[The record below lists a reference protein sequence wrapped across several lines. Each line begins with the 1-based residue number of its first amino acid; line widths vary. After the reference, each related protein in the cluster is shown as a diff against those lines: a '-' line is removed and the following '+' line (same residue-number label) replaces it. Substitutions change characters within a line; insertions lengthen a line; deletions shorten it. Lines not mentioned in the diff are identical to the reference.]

1 MKSVRK
7 NLEVILT
14 RTDDHLGIEGDLI
27 RVRTGFARN
36 WLIPRGLAVLAN
48 QANRQLF
55 ERSKQRRQSKLQKE
69 KNEYETRAKQITGKS
84 LTLKVRVS
92 EAGKLYGA
100 VTSQVIA
107 ERILAE
113 FGYSIPKRKIMIEK
127 PIKELGRFQ
136 VKLNPYPGVNEVMAI
151 EVIKDDSVA
160 VAAGTDEPRR
170 GRKKK
175 RLEDLVLMPGA
186 LTASTVETDEAH
198 SSPTSSDEEE

>member
-69 KNEYETRAKQITGKS
+69 KQEYETRAKQITGKS

-100 VTSQVIA
+100 VTSQLIA

-113 FGYSIPKRKIMIEK
+113 FGYSIPKRKIVIEK

-160 VAAGTDEPRR
+160 VAAATDEPRR

-175 RLEDLVLMPGA
+175 RLEDLVLTPGA
-186 LTASTVETDEAH
+186 LSAPTVETDEAH